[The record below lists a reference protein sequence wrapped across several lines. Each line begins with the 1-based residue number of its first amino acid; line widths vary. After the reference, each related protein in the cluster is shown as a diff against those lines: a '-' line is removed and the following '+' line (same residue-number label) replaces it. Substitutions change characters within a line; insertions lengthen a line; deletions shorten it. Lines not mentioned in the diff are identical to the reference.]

1 MLSPAI
7 MRSNALSPMQS
18 SGTTAAFA
26 TTLSI
31 LPDAAKLV
39 FRGKTE
45 AIEAA
50 GAHFGVK
57 PSLEACRFAAVG
69 GRSVYWLGPDEW
81 LFQAVNENPIE
92 VFGGMSVALQGQ
104 ACSLVDVSHRS
115 DGIAVAG
122 PTAALVLNHG
132 CPLDLSLK
140 AFPVGMCTRT
150 VLGKASLLLSR
161 SEEHVFHVDV
171 WRSFAPYVWQFLD
184 EARSLS

>member
-18 SGTTAAFA
+18 SGTTSAFA

-81 LFQAVNENPIE
+81 LFHVSGGDIAGQLLAAGAQVATDVPVNYAFI
-92 VFGGMSVALQGQ
+92 
-104 ACSLVDVSHRS
+104 SLR
-115 DGIAVAG
+115 
-122 PTAALVLNHG
+122 AA
-132 CPLDLSLK
+132 
-140 AFPVGMCTRT
+140 
-150 VLGKASLLLSR
+150 
-161 SEEHVFHVDV
+161 
-171 WRSFAPYVWQFLD
+171 
-184 EARSLS
+184 